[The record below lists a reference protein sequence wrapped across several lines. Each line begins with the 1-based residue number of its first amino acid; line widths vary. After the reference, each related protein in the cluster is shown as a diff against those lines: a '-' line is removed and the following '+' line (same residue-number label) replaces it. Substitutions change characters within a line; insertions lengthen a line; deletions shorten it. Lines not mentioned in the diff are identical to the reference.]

1 MTTIRCK
8 FRQSILGYQCY
19 ITIQL
24 ISSTSIKLQ
33 GNHHEAG
40 KTNDDVENLYFHDCT
55 FNGFPINLHILFPN
69 LTGITIQK
77 SRLNQ
82 GLLREHLT
90 EFKENLVTIYVT
102 HSDLKKLNG
111 DLFKDFKKLEKVS
124 FANNKLE
131 EIGAE
136 ILDGL
141 WFLNIVDFR
150 GNTNID
156 IWYNSNNDNSSLLE
170 EVKNAIKSKCK
181 RKPKQH
187 FVQQQ
192 QQVKMPQQH
201 LRMPQQPPILVMQPQ
216 MQPVMMKNPWSNAEK
231 ILLRENEKL
240 TIENSNLRAAI
251 KNQEEFIKKLQE
263 ENKNLMKQLE
273 RQPRHENP
281 ILYYKKNAS
290 LNPNFKD
297 LTINI
302 GESSFKVHKNLFAA
316 QSKTLAEHFKN
327 NPDLEV
333 LKLKDIP
340 EITFKAVYDFIY
352 KNQLPEDANY
362 IDVYKAA
369 ARLKIDNLLKITTAK
384 LIDSI
389 DKNNACDILIL
400 GNKSN
405 NEQLRQ
411 KALEAIQLK
420 IFSDQKLEV
429 DLSKQ
434 EEMLEQYGAAGVDN
448 NKM

>member
-8 FRQSILGYQCY
+8 FRPSFLGYQCY
-19 ITIQL
+19 ITTQN
-24 ISSTSIKLQ
+24 ISNIAVKLQ

-40 KTNDDVENLYFHDCT
+40 KTNDDVKNLYFHDCT
-55 FNGFPINLHILFPN
+55 FNGFPINLHILLPH
-69 LTGITIQK
+69 LSGIEIQK

-82 GLLREHLT
+82 GLLREHLMKFESLT
-90 EFKENLVTIYVT
+90 AIYVT
-102 HSDLKKLNG
+102 HSDLKKLDG
-111 DLFKDFKKLEKVS
+111 DLFKDLRQLERIS

-156 IWYNSNNDNSSLLE
+156 IWYNSNNVNSSSLE

-181 RKPKQH
+181 PKPKQH

-192 QQVKMPQQH
+192 QQVKMPQQ
-201 LRMPQQPPILVMQPQ
+201 PPILVIQPQ
-216 MQPVMMKNPWSNAEK
+216 MQPLMMEDARSNAEK

-281 ILYYKKNAS
+281 IFNDIKKI
-290 LNPNFKD
+290 LIDPDFKD
-297 LTINI
+297 FTFNVS
-302 GESSFKVHKNLFAA
+302 ESSFKVHKILFAA
-316 QSKTLAEHFKN
+316 RSATLAEIFKN
-327 NPDLEV
+327 NPDAQELNLDDTPV
-333 LKLKDIP
+333 M
-340 EITFKAVYDFIY
+340 TFKAVYDFVY
-352 KNQLPEDANY
+352 NNQLPEDANY
-362 IDVYKAA
+362 IEVFIAA
-369 ARLKIDNLLKITTAK
+369 ARLKIDDLLKSTTTK

-389 DKNNACDILIL
+389 NEKNALEILLL
-400 GNKSN
+400 GNKFN

-411 KALEAIQLK
+411 KGFETIQLK
-420 IFSDQKLEV
+420 IFPDRKLEV
-429 DLSKQ
+429 DLAKQ
-434 EEMLEQYGAAGVDN
+434 PEKLKNTEKNIL
-448 NKM
+448 